1 MFDVVN
7 TLLIQLIGL
16 LPVFIPLVLIIN
28 LIAGLLW
35 GKGE

>member
-7 TLLIQLIGL
+7 TLLIQLIGI
-16 LPVFIPLVLIIN
+16 LPAFIPLVLVMN